1 MGLRAPKR
9 LLNGLS
15 SGAVL
20 SKSRMI
26 FERSFW
32 CSRGKK
38 YGRLRNWK
46 AQEQLLEL
54 EVRLFYQLNP
64 GTVKG
69 ESCLYCSS
77 NFLFFFAVVVLWRVE
92 FQFKNGILART
103 CHISIDL
110 LLIFF
115 CGGGGIKQVV
125 CVLPSTPKR
134 WRRCRFTPEKKK
146 VVKKA
151 MKCVFSLSV
160 PHTHSRLN
168 TGLPPLQ
175 CPRAVF

>member
-1 MGLRAPKR
+1 MDFQVGLFCQSQEWF
-9 LLNGLS
+9 S
-15 SGAVL
+15 SGRFDALGGRNMDDWGTERLKNGNWSLKSDCSTSWIPVL
-20 SKSRMI
+20 SKESLVCIVVLI
-26 FERSFW
+26 FYFFLLSLCFDVLN
-32 CSRGKK
+32 SNLKK
-38 YGRLRNWK
+38 G
-46 AQEQLLEL
+46 
-54 EVRLFYQLNP
+54 
-64 GTVKG
+64 
-69 ESCLYCSS
+69 
-77 NFLFFFAVVVLWRVE
+77 FLHALVTSPLIYYWFFFV
-92 FQFKNGILART
+92 
-103 CHISIDL
+103 
-110 LLIFF
+110 
-115 CGGGGIKQVV
+115 GGGGIKQVV